1 MHGAQEVVVAEGR
14 SVVVL
19 IVDLDV
25 KFLLALEKPI
35 DFEEFL
41 PFGAQVVLLT
51 FGLANF
57 QKAGGRFVVV
67 LEVNNRDGIRLDQCY
82 TDESKCRE
90 WAQSAWISPLRM
102 YLGSRGQR
110 TQGRGELCHKKRP
123 DEPYLTDATHF
134 CVIFLEKKTTD
145 QGFMA
150 IANCTFAQD
159 CAAAAEALAPRVDGC
174 NTHLI
179 HGMRIGQ

>member
-1 MHGAQEVVVAEGR
+1 
-14 SVVVL
+14 
-19 IVDLDV
+19 
-25 KFLLALEKPI
+25 
-35 DFEEFL
+35 
-41 PFGAQVVLLT
+41 
-51 FGLANF
+51 
-57 QKAGGRFVVV
+57 
-67 LEVNNRDGIRLDQCY
+67 
-82 TDESKCRE
+82 
-90 WAQSAWISPLRM
+90 M

-150 IANCTFAQD
+150 IANCAFAQD

-174 NTHLI
+174 NTHQLI
-179 HGMRIGQ
+179 HGMRIGDESGVQTNRTPAGVGVGVKGKS